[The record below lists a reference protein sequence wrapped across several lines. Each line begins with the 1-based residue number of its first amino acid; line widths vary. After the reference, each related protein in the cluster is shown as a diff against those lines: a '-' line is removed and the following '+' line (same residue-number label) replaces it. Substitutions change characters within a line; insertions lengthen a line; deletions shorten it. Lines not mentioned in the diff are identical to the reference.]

1 MADDPNSGFMALL
14 RKGGMRAA
22 CLTNGTMREGGSVP
36 PGSTLVRL
44 WHLDFASVP
53 SALTR

>member
-1 MADDPNSGFMALL
+1 MADDPNFGLMALL
-14 RKGGMRAA
+14 REGGMRAA
-22 CLTNGTMREGGSVP
+22 CSADGTMREGGSVP

-53 SALTR
+53 SALTS